1 MAMNERAQAATDA
14 GKARAADFWGKA
26 GDWWGGITGKT
37 QKKAG
42 QEQMAQAGS
51 VAGGIA
57 GTTEQQ
63 QMQNAQATAA
73 PLAEQQG
80 QTAATQGSRAALQ
93 AARTSGLNA
102 GQAALTSGQQ
112 AGNLYTGAYQ
122 GGLES
127 GLNRYGQATGNRLAA
142 AGAQGAIGQAQQQG
156 GQAQGQGL
164 CGGVKDVV
172 GGIGGLI
179 SDENA
184 KKNIEPAPDMLD
196 SILRKVRPKTFEYK
210 EGAGEPGAQVGVVA
224 QDLEETP
231 LAPVVEETPA
241 GKAINTSK
249 LSTAALDLILELGQ
263 RVKELEGK
271 GG

>member
-1 MAMNERAQAATDA
+1 MADMGGAQRGAQNAAN
-14 GKARAADFWGKA
+14 FWDKA

-37 QKKAG
+37 QKQAG
-42 QEQMAQAGS
+42 QNQMTQAGK

-63 QMQNAQATAA
+63 QMQNAQAAA
-73 PLAEQQG
+73 TPLAEQQG
-80 QTAATQGSRAALQ
+80 QTAAKQGSRAALQ

-102 GQAALTSGQQ
+102 GQAALTSGQK
-112 AGNLYTGAYQ
+112 AGDLYTGAYQ

-127 GLNRYGQATGNRLAA
+127 GLNRYGQATGQRLAA
-142 AGAQGAIGQAQQQG
+142 AGQQGAIGQAQQG
-156 GQAQGQGL
+156 AGQAQGQGL
-164 CGGVKDVV
+164 WSGIKDVA
-172 GGIGGLI
+172 GLAGGLI
-179 SDENA
+179 SDEKA
-184 KKNIEPAPDMLD
+184 KENIEPAPDMLD
-196 SILRKVRPKTFEYK
+196 SILRKVRPKTFDYK
-210 EGAGEPGAQVGVVA
+210 EGAGEPGPQVGVVA
-224 QDLEETP
+224 QDLEKTP

-241 GKAINTSK
+241 GKVINTSK

>member
-1 MAMNERAQAATDA
+1 MATLEEA
-14 GKARAADFWGKA
+14 KAISKQKSADFWGKA
-26 GDWWGGITGKT
+26 GDWWGGITGGT

-42 QEQMAQAGS
+42 QAQMAQAGQ

-63 QMQNAQATAA
+63 QMQNAQTAAA

-80 QTAATQGSRAALQ
+80 QIAATQGSRAALQ

-112 AGNLYTGAYQ
+112 AGDIYTGAYQ

-127 GLNRYGQATGNRLAA
+127 GMNRYGQATGQRLAA
-142 AGAQGAIGQAQQQG
+142 AGQQGALGQAQQQA
-156 GQAQGQGL
+156 GQAQGKAL
-164 CGGVKDVV
+164 WGGIKDVA
-172 GGIGGLI
+172 GFAGGLI

-184 KKNIEPAPDMLD
+184 KENIQPAPDMLD
-196 SILRKVRPKTFEYK
+196 TILRKVRPKTFDYK
-210 EGAGEPGAQVGVVA
+210 PGVGDPGPQVGVVA
-224 QDLEETP
+224 QDLEKTP
-231 LAPVVEETPA
+231 LAPVVEETPT
-241 GKAINTSK
+241 GKVINTGK

-271 GG
+271 